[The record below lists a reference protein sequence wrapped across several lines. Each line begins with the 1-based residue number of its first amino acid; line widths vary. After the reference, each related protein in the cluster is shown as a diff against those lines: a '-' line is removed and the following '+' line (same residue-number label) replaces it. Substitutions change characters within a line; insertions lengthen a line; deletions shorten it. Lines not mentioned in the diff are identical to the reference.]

1 MPCVSLYSLAQKSRS
16 LYMDEFLQF
25 HGSGHREWGR
35 RGGAIQRS
43 IGDKPE
49 ATPLHF
55 KCLTLDAPSCL
66 PSFLEP

>member
-1 MPCVSLYSLAQKSRS
+1 
-16 LYMDEFLQF
+16 MDEFLQF
-25 HGSGHREWGR
+25 HGSGHPEWGR

>member
-1 MPCVSLYSLAQKSRS
+1 MPYVSLYSLVQKSRS
-16 LYMDEFLQF
+16 LCMDELMQLN
-25 HGSGHREWGR
+25 GSGHPEWGR
-35 RGGAIQRS
+35 RGSAIQRC

-66 PSFLEP
+66 PSFLP